1 MMANPSVV
9 ELLLLIFCLLAVLSA
24 VYWHNYRQRNAE
36 LRDLLYA
43 DKGQGRN
50 SLWGRLD
57 RTFSDSRLG
66 TSLAV
71 YLRATSISLSPLRVV
86 LALVVVT
93 LLLAYLAYRLA
104 GFIAGG
110 VVLFLIPYGFRAWL
124 ANQHEKRLARL
135 IGQLPQVA
143 RILANATSS
152 GLSIQRGMMMVSTEM
167 TKPASEEFAQAVHS
181 LEMGVPLQQALT
193 ELRDRNP
200 SREVSVL
207 IQTVVIQSKV
217 GGKLVSALTDIANTL
232 EDRKE
237 LAREALTATS
247 GARFSGYM
255 VAAIGILAPIAIASA
270 SGSSIDELLHT
281 DAGRIAAAVG
291 GVMIAL
297 GIWLMSKFAKV
308 KV

>member
-1 MMANPSVV
+1 MSSSSLV
-9 ELLLLIFCLLAVLSA
+9 ELVALCFCILLTLTLT
-24 VYWHNYRQRNAE
+24 YWRNYRLRNAE
-36 LRDLLYA
+36 LTDLLNA
-43 DKGQGRN
+43 DKGGTRN
-50 SLWGRLD
+50 GLWTRLEKGFAAS
-57 RTFSDSRLG
+57 RPGMRLG
-66 TSLAV
+66 V
-71 YLRATSISLSPLRVV
+71 YLRATTISLSALSVV
-86 LALVVVT
+86 LALVAVT
-93 LLLAYLAYRLA
+93 LLASYLAFHLA
-104 GFIAGG
+104 GT
-110 VVLFLIPYGFRAWL
+110 VVLFLIPFGFKAWL
-124 ANQHEKRLARL
+124 SNQHEKRLARL

-152 GLSIQRGMMMVSTEM
+152 GLSIQRGMQMVSTEM
-167 TKPASEEFAQAVHS
+167 SKPASEEFAQAVHS
-181 LEMGVPLQQALT
+181 LEMGVTLQQALT

-207 IQTVVIQSKV
+207 IQTVVIQSRV
-217 GGKLVSALTDIANTL
+217 GGKLVSALTDIAATL

-281 DAGRIAAAVG
+281 DTGRIAAAVG
-291 GVMIAL
+291 GTMIAA
-297 GIWLMSKFAKV
+297 GIWLMSKLAKV

>member
-1 MMANPSVV
+1 MSSSSLV
-9 ELLLLIFCLLAVLSA
+9 ELVALCFCILLTLTLT
-24 VYWHNYRQRNAE
+24 YWRNYRLRNAE
-36 LRDLLYA
+36 LTDLLNA
-43 DKGQGRN
+43 DKGGTRN
-50 SLWGRLD
+50 GLWTRLEKGFAAS
-57 RTFSDSRLG
+57 RPGTRLG
-66 TSLAV
+66 V
-71 YLRATSISLSPLRVV
+71 YLRATNISLSALSVV
-86 LALVVVT
+86 LALVAVT
-93 LLLAYLAYRLA
+93 LLASYLAFRLA
-104 GFIAGG
+104 GMVAGA
-110 VVLFLIPYGFRAWL
+110 VVLFLIPFGFKSWL
-124 ANQHEKRLARL
+124 SNQHEKRLARL

-152 GLSIQRGMMMVSTEM
+152 GLSIQRGMQMVSTEM
-167 TKPASEEFAQAVHS
+167 SKPASEEFAQAVHS
-181 LEMGVPLQQALT
+181 LEMGVTLQQALT

-207 IQTVVIQSKV
+207 IQTVVIQSRV
-217 GGKLVSALTDIANTL
+217 GGKLVSALTDIAATL

-281 DAGRIAAAVG
+281 DTGRIAAAVG
-291 GVMIAL
+291 GTMIAA
-297 GIWLMSKFAKV
+297 GIWLMSKLAKV